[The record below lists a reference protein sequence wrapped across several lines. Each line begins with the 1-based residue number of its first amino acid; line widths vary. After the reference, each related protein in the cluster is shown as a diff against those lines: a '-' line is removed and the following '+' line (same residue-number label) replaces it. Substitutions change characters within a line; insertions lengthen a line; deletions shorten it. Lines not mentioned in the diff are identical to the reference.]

1 MKKLYVKCTT
11 DKYELP
17 IAVADNPGELA
28 NMLGVTTGTVRS
40 STSKRKNGYYKVEVE
55 DFILPVCYPDNDGN
69 LWYRDYRTGKTV
81 YVRE

>member
-17 IAVADNPGELA
+17 IAVADSPGELA

-40 STSKRKNGYYKVEVE
+40 STSKRKKWLLQSRG
-55 DFILPVCYPDNDGN
+55 
-69 LWYRDYRTGKTV
+69 
-81 YVRE
+81 